1 MVFSA
6 ILLHFQNLIL
16 KTRIL
21 HQEVAKCPMGEL
33 QFLLKSFTKQASV
46 WMGKT
51 PSTKHQILFLLQ
63 TYWSVYL

>member
-16 KTRIL
+16 MTRIL
-21 HQEVAKCPMGEL
+21 HQEVAKCPMVEL

-51 PSTKHQILFLLQ
+51 PNTKH
-63 TYWSVYL
+63 